1 MKLSEAIKKSRKQK
15 ILGWSIS
22 LFSLTLLLM
31 SCAIYIYHMS
41 ENDNSVIK
49 GISALLNQA
58 TIFIYQKTQLLKIL
72 WEYAPTLY
80 YPNIFVEG
88 NLKFAAVVCAFLL
101 GIIMRD
107 SGIHLSRRINKVKQ
121 KAEEKIWEKSLTGE
135 ASSRD
140 TLTIEIPIESQDS
153 WYTRPT
159 GVITISV
166 IAGYIVNLLSKLT
179 GLST

>member
-1 MKLSEAIKKSRKQK
+1 
-15 ILGWSIS
+15 
-22 LFSLTLLLM
+22 
-31 SCAIYIYHMS
+31 MS
-41 ENDNSVIK
+41 ENDNSVFK
-49 GISALLNQA
+49 GITALLNQA
-58 TIFIYQKTQLLKIL
+58 TVIIYQNTQFLKIL

-107 SGIHLSRRINKVKQ
+107 SGIHLSRRINKVRQ
-121 KAEEKIWEKSLTGE
+121 NAEEKIWEKSLTGE
-135 ASSRD
+135 TSSRNV
-140 TLTIEIPIESQDS
+140 LTMEISLESQDS

-159 GVITISV
+159 GLITISI

-179 GLST
+179 GLSA